1 MNEAVNKFQR
11 HDAKRSAERAAVT
24 ISRDD
29 AVAARDKRRESW
41 TQHGRGQAGGG
52 LLLDQRVLSAKAAAI
67 AERNKPH
74 AQATVMTDRSIQAIV
89 ERWAEQVGFYSSEFN
104 KVSLRNRLREQVDAG
119 IPFSYELLDQA
130 NDFLRRNNH
139 LEQPPNAIRK
149 RGGVV
154 SSAVPTLY
162 EYVPQDEQAVI
173 DEEQAKK
180 AIEARAKEDAENKNL
195 SMDELRKRAA
205 AARGVISRESIRVY
219 QG

>member
-11 HDAKRSAERAAVT
+11 HDAKRSAERVAST

-119 IPFSYELLDQA
+119 IPFSYELLDQT

-139 LEQPPNAIRK
+139 LEQPPTAIRK
-149 RGGVV
+149 RGEVV
-154 SSAVPTLY
+154 SSAVPKLY
-162 EYVPQDEQAVI
+162 EYVPADEQAVI

-195 SMDELRKRAA
+195 PMDELRKRVAA
-205 AARGVISRESIRVY
+205 GRGVISRESIRVY